1 MLRGGKRTPNIQ
13 QSVRFRTSPQALF
26 DLYLDSKT
34 HSRSTGAPA
43 RISRKIGGRFTAFGG
58 KLEGKNLFLF
68 PGRQIVQF
76 WRASH
81 WKKEDWSIL
90 VLNFSRVAG
99 GAQMDLV
106 HVGVPPYDH
115 KGVCQGWPKYYW
127 RPWKKFFSK

>member
-1 MLRGGKRTPNIQ
+1 MTSTIQ

-26 DLYLDSKT
+26 DLYFHSKK

-43 RISRKIGGRFTAFGG
+43 RISPKVGGKFTAFGG
-58 KLEGKNLFLF
+58 QLEGKILFFL
-68 PGRQIVQF
+68 PGKQIVQL

-99 GAQMDLV
+99 GAQIDLV
-106 HVGVPPYDH
+106 HIGVPTYDH
-115 KGVCQGWPKYYW
+115 KGVRQGWPKYYW
-127 RPWKKFFSK
+127 RPWKKFLSK

>member
-1 MLRGGKRTPNIQ
+1 MTSIIQ

-26 DLYLDSKT
+26 DLYLDSKK

-43 RISRKIGGRFTAFGG
+43 RISRKVGGKFTAYG
-58 KLEGKNLFLF
+58 KQLEGRNLFLAA
-68 PGRQIVQF
+68 GKQIVQL

-99 GAQMDLV
+99 GAQIDLV
-106 HVGVPPYDH
+106 HIGVPPYDH
-115 KGVCQGWPKYYW
+115 KGVRQGWPKYYW
-127 RPWKKFFSK
+127 RPWKKFLSK